1 VVGIDAAESVFR
13 VRGGGFPDAEFRCRS
28 WWELPEESFDVVL
41 MASGLHYERNSLGLC
56 RRIAAHLA
64 PGGMFV
70 LERSPICDL
79 KARLRRR

>member
-1 VVGIDAAESVFR
+1 
-13 VRGGGFPDAEFRCRS
+13 
-28 WWELPEESFDVVL
+28 VL
-41 MASGLHYERNSLGLC
+41 MASGLHYEKNPLGLC